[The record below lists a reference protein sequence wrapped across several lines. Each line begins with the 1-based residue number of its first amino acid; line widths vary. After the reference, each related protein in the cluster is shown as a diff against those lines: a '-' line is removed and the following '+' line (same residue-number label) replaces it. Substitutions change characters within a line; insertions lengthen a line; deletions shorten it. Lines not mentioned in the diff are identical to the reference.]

1 MTQKIFDTDNKED
14 MDLLWS
20 ILPESIV
27 QIKDGTTDE
36 GGILNLF
43 YSPDYC
49 KGGCGFININW
60 HDKTEITRPVNYEDM
75 IGYVCKFSSCPIRIG
90 GCFIGVLDAIDKDSP
105 SKFHMEG
112 GGWFEYCEPAKKSE
126 LKFYGE
132 DK

>member
-1 MTQKIFDTDNKED
+1 MQKIFDVNNKED

-20 ILPESIV
+20 ILPTNTFKIKGMNGQSTYLFEDDNKCYGSISEDI
-27 QIKDGTTDE
+27 IK
-36 GGILNLF
+36 
-43 YSPDYC
+43 
-49 KGGCGFININW
+49 INW

-126 LKFYGE
+126 LKIYGE